1 VTVAERSDRVVD
13 EDVKLVLD
21 NCRLD
26 YVFEPD
32 RERLL
37 ARVCDLLASAKTVA
51 WWQDGG
57 ADGAPEAWVLADPAA
72 RFVRDN
78 VNVFL
83 LGCPI
88 EQPLPIVADGE
99 ATGELRLLQD
109 TWRQAAG
116 RGDLVTAAFLRDRS
130 EPVTG
135 PRMAVQAFFSSAID
149 ALVVG
154 RFLLMKDYWL
164 MRMPQGAASGKAR
177 EGEIRLLQ
185 ARA

>member
-1 VTVAERSDRVVD
+1 
-13 EDVKLVLD
+13 VLD

-32 RERLL
+32 WERLIG
-37 ARVCDLLASAKTVA
+37 RVCGLLTSAKTVA

-57 ADGAPEAWVLADPAA
+57 PSDAAQSCVLADPAG

-83 LGCPI
+83 LGCPV
-88 EQPLPIVADGE
+88 ERPLRVVQCGAVAG
-99 ATGELRLLQD
+99 ALGSLLD
-109 TWRQAAG
+109 TWQRSTD
-116 RGDLVTAAFLRDRS
+116 RSELVAEAFLRDRRD
-130 EPVTG
+130 PVDG
-135 PRMAVQAFFSSAID
+135 PRMAVQAFFSSAVD

-164 MRMPQGAASGKAR
+164 MRLPQPAAGQGHAR
-177 EGEIRLLQ
+177 DTEVPLLQ

>member
-1 VTVAERSDRVVD
+1 MTVVERWTGGGD
-13 EDVKLVLD
+13 EDVKRVLD

-32 RERLL
+32 WERLL
-37 ARVCDLLASAKTVA
+37 PRVCDLLAAAKTVA
-51 WWQDGG
+51 WWQPRD
-57 ADGAPEAWVLADPAA
+57 ADGHESWVLADPGA

-83 LGCPI
+83 LGCAV
-88 EQPLPIVADGE
+88 ERELPTIADGAAVGPLAALLSAWRH
-99 ATGELRLLQD
+99 ATGGTEL
-109 TWRQAAG
+109 
-116 RGDLVTAAFLRDRS
+116 VNVEFLRDRS
-130 EPVTG
+130 EPVCT

-164 MRMPQGAASGKAR
+164 MRMPQGVASGKAR
-177 EGEIRLLQ
+177 DGEVPFLQ

>member
-1 VTVAERSDRVVD
+1 MVERWTGGGD
-13 EDVKLVLD
+13 EDVKRVLD

-32 RERLL
+32 WERLL
-37 ARVCDLLASAKTVA
+37 ARACDLLAASKTVA
-51 WWQDGG
+51 WWQASD
-57 ADGAPEAWVLADPAA
+57 ADEQESWVLADPSA

-83 LGCPI
+83 LGCAI
-88 EQPLPIVADGE
+88 ERELPVIGDGAAIGPLGSLLAAWRR
-99 ATGELRLLQD
+99 ATGRGEL
-109 TWRQAAG
+109 
-116 RGDLVTAAFLRDRS
+116 VNVEFLRDRC
-130 EPVTG
+130 ERVAG

-164 MRMPQGAASGKAR
+164 MRMPQGIAAGKAR
-177 EGEIRLLQ
+177 DREVPLLQ

>member
-1 VTVAERSDRVVD
+1 MTVVERWTGGGD
-13 EDVKLVLD
+13 EDVKRVLD

-32 RERLL
+32 WDRLL
-37 ARVCDLLASAKTVA
+37 GRACDLLAASKTVA
-51 WWQDGG
+51 WWQACEPDSH
-57 ADGAPEAWVLADPAA
+57 ESWVLADPAA

-83 LGCPI
+83 LGCAV
-88 EQPLPIVADGE
+88 ERELPIVADG
-99 ATGELRLLQD
+99 AVAGPVASLLAA
-109 TWRQAAG
+109 WRQVTG
-116 RGDLVTAAFLRDRS
+116 RTELVNVEFLRDRS
-130 EPVTG
+130 ERVCS

-164 MRMPQGAASGKAR
+164 MRMPQGVASGKAQER
-177 EGEIRLLQ
+177 EVPLLQ

>member
-1 VTVAERSDRVVD
+1 MERSTGSGD
-13 EDVKLVLD
+13 EEVKRVLD

-32 RERLL
+32 WARLIGR
-37 ARVCDLLASAKTVA
+37 ACDLLAASKTVA
-51 WWQDGG
+51 WWQVTE
-57 ADGAPEAWVLADPAA
+57 ADTYESWVLADPAA

-83 LGCPI
+83 LGCPVERELPTVEHVAI
-88 EQPLPIVADGE
+88 GPLAS
-99 ATGELRLLQD
+99 LL
-109 TWRQAAG
+109 TAWRQATG
-116 RGDLVTAAFLRDRS
+116 RTELVNVEFLRDRS
-130 EPVTG
+130 DRVCS

-164 MRMPQGAASGKAR
+164 MRMPQGVATEKAR
-177 EGEIRLLQ
+177 EREIPLLQ

>member
-1 VTVAERSDRVVD
+1 MTVIERWNGGGD
-13 EDVKLVLD
+13 EDVKQVLD

-32 RERLL
+32 WERLL
-37 ARVCDLLASAKTVA
+37 GRACDLLAASKTVA
-51 WWQDGG
+51 WWQVTD
-57 ADGAPEAWVLADPAA
+57 AEAYESWVLADPSA

-83 LGCPI
+83 LGCAVDC
-88 EQPLPIVADGE
+88 ELPTIADG
-99 ATGELRLLQD
+99 AAIGPLASLLAAWRRTTGG
-109 TWRQAAG
+109 TA
-116 RGDLVTAAFLRDRS
+116 LVNVDFLRDRS
-130 EPVTG
+130 DRVCS

-164 MRMPQGAASGKAR
+164 MRMPQGVAAGKAQER
-177 EGEIRLLQ
+177 EVPLLQ

>member
-1 VTVAERSDRVVD
+1 VTDVRRIAD

-32 RERLL
+32 WERLL

-51 WWQDGG
+51 WWQDCEGEH
-57 ADGAPEAWVLADPAA
+57 PPQAWVLADPAA

-78 VNVFL
+78 VNVYL
-83 LGCPI
+83 LGCPV
-88 EQPLPIVADGE
+88 ECPLPSVAEDETEG
-99 ATGELRLLQD
+99 ALRQLMGA
-109 TWRQAAG
+109 WRQVTG
-116 RGDLVTAAFLRDRS
+116 RNQLVTAPFLRDRTNS
-130 EPVTG
+130 VTG

-149 ALVVG
+149 ALVIG

-164 MRMPQGAASGKAR
+164 MRMPQGVASGKAR
-177 EGEIRLLQ
+177 ESEIRLLQ